1 MDSKSTLAGLP
12 VELRE
17 EIILHLGTN
26 DLLALSGTNKEFFKL
41 CTAPKLWSAN
51 PTGHNLLWGY
61 DSERV
66 LARLNMERYR
76 DPKVVTISS
85 RYGHRNE
92 QLTTVDPTNI

>member
-41 CTAPKLWSAN
+41 CTAPSYGLQTPLVITFYGVTTASVCS
-51 PTGHNLLWGY
+51 P
-61 DSERV
+61 DSTWRGTE
-66 LARLNMERYR
+66 
-76 DPKVVTISS
+76 T
-85 RYGHRNE
+85 
-92 QLTTVDPTNI
+92 